1 MDLNERKRNILEA
14 IIESYISN
22 AEPVGSRT
30 IAKSHMINLSP
41 ATIRNEMADLEEMG
55 FLEQPHTSAGRIP
68 SEKGYRYY
76 VDRLM
81 HRCKLSMDEIA
92 LLRSLL
98 ESKISEVSVLARE
111 ISSICSKMTNCAI
124 VSVTPETEE
133 TTIKQLQMM
142 AVDKYTVLLIIV
154 TSASTVKTKQIAVSH
169 PVEAEFLNQL
179 SLLLNRIIAG
189 RSVDEINI
197 DDLMTVKN
205 SMPDH
210 HELLQQ
216 MLIFVYECL
225 DDVRDSDVF
234 LGGVANILNYPEY
247 NNITKAKELLEFLE
261 DEHNIKK
268 LFKPLSNGKDI
279 QVFIGSENLVNEMRD
294 CSVVLSHYQIH
305 DSQFGAIG
313 IIGPK
318 RMDYAKAVSML
329 EYFTKQLGS
338 GLSNDKPERN

>member
-1 MDLNERKRNILEA
+1 MDLSERKRTILEA
-14 IIESYISN
+14 IIESYIST

-30 IAKSHMINLSP
+30 ISKSPMINLSS

-55 FLEQPHTSAGRIP
+55 FLEQPHTSAGRVP

-81 HRCKLSMDEIA
+81 HRYKLSMDEIA

-111 ISSICSKMTNCAI
+111 ISAICSKMTNCAI

-133 TTIKQLQMM
+133 TTIRQLQMM
-142 AVDKYTVLLIIV
+142 SVDRYTVLLIIV
-154 TSASTVKTKQIAVSH
+154 TSAGTVKTKQIAVPH
-169 PVEAEFLNQL
+169 PVETDFLTKLSMLLNQ
-179 SLLLNRIIAG
+179 IIAG
-189 RSVDEINI
+189 RQVDKINI

-205 SMPDH
+205 SIPDH

-225 DDVRDSDVF
+225 DDVKNSDVF

-261 DEHNIKK
+261 DKKNIKK
-268 LFKPLSNGKDI
+268 LLKPISNGKDI
-279 QVFIGSENLVNEMRD
+279 QVFIGSENLANEMRD
-294 CSVVLSHYQIH
+294 CSVVLSHYHIH
-305 DSQFGAIG
+305 DHQFGAIG

-338 GLSNDKPERN
+338 GVNDNKTERN